1 MIDELRD
8 QLEEMN
14 LAMNELSELLVT
26 STGEAPSTQ
35 ALVLNDQ
42 FGKNAVIRTE
52 LDRRRTALDQLESDS
67 QTLRETVLTEA
78 ELDSVKGNLASIFED
93 QQSYRSE
100 SVLFVLGRCY

>member
-26 STGEAPSTQ
+26 STGEPPSTQ

-42 FGKNAVIRTE
+42 FGKNAAIRTE
-52 LDRRRTALDQLESDS
+52 LDRRRTALDQLQSDIN
-67 QTLRETVLTEA
+67 TLQETVLTDA
-78 ELDSVKGNLASIFED
+78 DLDSVKGNLHSIFED
-93 QQSYRSE
+93 
-100 SVLFVLGRCY
+100 

>member
-42 FGKNAVIRTE
+42 FGKNVVIRTE
-52 LDRRRTALDQLESDS
+52 LNRRRTALDQLQSDV
-67 QTLRETVLTEA
+67 QTLRQTVLTDA
-78 ELDSVKGNLASIFED
+78 DLDSVKGNLASVFENH
-93 QQSYRSE
+93 QSHRSE
-100 SVLFVLGRCY
+100 HVLFSLRRCH